1 VKSPLEECES
11 REHQLSVNELLV
23 AEVSPLD
30 EAENVSVP
38 DLLIERSENVATP
51 PAAVIGEVPERL
63 PDPLPSDMATSADEV
78 VTTRPDASSTLTTT
92 AGEIVVPW
100 VPLVGCV
107 VKASLL
113 ATPVILNVAPVTLV
127 RPELAA
133 VKVIPVP

>member
-1 VKSPLEECES
+1 
-11 REHQLSVNELLV
+11 
-23 AEVSPLD
+23 
-30 EAENVSVP
+30 
-38 DLLIERSENVATP
+38 
-51 PAAVIGEVPERL
+51 
-63 PDPLPSDMATSADEV
+63 MATSADEV

-113 ATPVILNVAPVTLV
+113 ARPVILNVALVTLV

-133 VKVIPVP
+133 VKVIPMP